1 MSTPE
6 EIAAAE
12 AAAAAAAGKSGAQGA
27 AAPAKPGEQGKEVPL
42 AALQEERNKRQ
53 SVEAKLNQLQA
64 IFGSQI
70 TYDAAGNV
78 VPVTPQQQPNA
89 PQHPQQ
95 QEWGDVRK
103 QLDQLWENDPR
114 KAVQSELA
122 MAINW
127 YDNVN
132 NTVEEE
138 MDKVGEKFKDFA
150 GFRPQ
155 IRQYLRKLPLDQRG
169 RPGIVEAAY
178 FLQKG
183 QNFDAALSTA
193 QAQMA
198 ERIRAGESVQGIGG
212 GSSYTPQGEGRRWT
226 VDEVKVAQMYGQTPE
241 QYFGAKK

>member
-1 MSTPE
+1 MTDE
-6 EIAAAE
+6 NQVAAE
-12 AAAAAAAGKSGAQGA
+12 PEVKPGETQGA
-27 AAPAKPGEQGKEVPL
+27 AVPAESQGEEHSKGVPL

-53 SVEAKLNQLQA
+53 SIEAKLNQLQS

-70 TYDAAGNV
+70 AYDAAGNII
-78 VPVTPQQQPNA
+78 PLQQNQQHQQQNVAPNQ
-89 PQHPQQ
+89 PQDF
-95 QEWGDVRK
+95 GDVRK

-132 NTVEEE
+132 NSVEEE
-138 MDKVGEKFKDFA
+138 MDKVSEKFKDFQ

-155 IRQYLRKLPLDQRG
+155 IRQYIRKLPLDQRG

-183 QNFDAALSTA
+183 QNYDTALSSA

-198 ERIRAGESVQGIGG
+198 ARIAAGESVQGIGN
-212 GSSYTPQGEGRRWT
+212 GSAYTPHGEGRRFT
-226 VDEVKVAQMYGQTPE
+226 QDEVKVAQMYGQTPE
-241 QYFGAKK
+241 QYFGVKK

>member
-1 MSTPE
+1 MDPIKT
-6 EIAAAE
+6 E
-12 AAAAAAAGKSGAQGA
+12 AAVPEVKPGDNQGA
-27 AAPAKPGEQGKEVPL
+27 AAPATQGEQKEVPL

-70 TYDAAGNV
+70 AYDAAGNII
-78 VPVTPQQQPNA
+78 PVTPQQQPNVA
-89 PQHPQQ
+89 PQAPQQ

-138 MDKVGEKFKDFA
+138 MDKVAEKFKDFQ

-155 IRQYLRKLPLDQRG
+155 IRQYLRRLPLDQRG

-183 QNFDAALSTA
+183 QNFDTALSTA

-198 ERIRAGESVQGIGG
+198 ERIRAGESVQGIGN
-212 GSSYTPQGEGRRWT
+212 GSAYTPQGEGRRWT
-226 VDEVKVAQMYGQTPE
+226 MDEVKVAQMYNMTPE
-241 QYFGAKK
+241 QYFGKK

>member
-1 MSTPE
+1 MGTPE

-12 AAAAAAAGKSGAQGA
+12 AAASAAGKSGAPGA
-27 AAPAKPGEQGKEVPL
+27 AAPAPTGEQKEVPL

-53 SVEAKLNQLQA
+53 SVEAKLSQLQA
-64 IFGSQI
+64 VFGSQI
-70 TYDAAGNV
+70 AYDAAGNII
-78 VPVTPQQQPNA
+78 PLPQTHQQQPNA
-89 PQHPQQ
+89 PQQPQ

-183 QNFDAALSTA
+183 QNFDTALSAA
-193 QAQMA
+193 QNQMA
-198 ERIRAGESVQGIGG
+198 DRIRAGENVQGIGSG
-212 GSSYTPQGEGRRWT
+212 YSYTPQGEGRRWT
-226 VDEVKVAQMYGQTPE
+226 VDEVKVAQMYNMTPD